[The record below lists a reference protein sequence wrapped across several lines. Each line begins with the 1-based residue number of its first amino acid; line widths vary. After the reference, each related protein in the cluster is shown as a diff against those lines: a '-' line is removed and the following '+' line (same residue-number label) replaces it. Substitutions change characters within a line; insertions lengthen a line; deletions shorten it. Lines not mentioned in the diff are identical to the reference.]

1 VTSISGKDN
10 KKWSFCKNIDFA
22 GGILDQISE
31 KSVLYKRNFQKKEC
45 L

>member
-1 VTSISGKDN
+1 MTSISGKDN
-10 KKWSFCKNIDFA
+10 KKRDFCKNIDFA